1 MQQERLQKNVLREII
16 DRINAVNNTLKGL
29 LVQINDQPLKQK
41 LSAYDNVLKEL
52 DDIEQ
57 LISKRFKGY
66 LLDHLMVQIAGNRE
80 KIEQIKGTIQSRIN
94 RSNWEQ
100 KELLKASKYDLDLN
114 LILSSSGIYK
124 GKEPL

>member
-29 LVQINDQPLKQK
+29 LAQINDQPLKQK

-100 KELLKASKYDLDLN
+100 KLLKASKYLDLN
-114 LILSSSGIYK
+114 SILSSSDIYK
-124 GKEPL
+124 GNEPL